1 MSRSYRKSIST
12 EGYGSKRRRLSKIA
26 ANRRVRK
33 AQDIPNGRAYR
44 KWYNPWDICDWKS
57 FEWNPP
63 VRDAISYGYGG
74 VYRFS
79 LGELLQDYR
88 KRMRK

>member
-1 MSRSYRKSIST
+1 MSRSYRKPIST
-12 EGYGSKRRRLSKIA
+12 DGYGTKHRRLSKTA

-33 AQDIPNGRAYR
+33 ASDLPNGKAYR

-63 VRDAISYGYGG
+63 VRGFVSYGYGG

-79 LGELLQDYR
+79 LSELLQDYH
-88 KRMRK
+88 KKMRK